1 MEFWLLDLNYE
12 TRHGE
17 PAICL
22 WGISSEDKRIAI
34 FCDYEPYFY
43 LVPKSSQNPSDLI
56 AKLAAERPH
65 PAIKA
70 STVTKKRLLGKD
82 QLVIRVSCSDADSV
96 EKCARQCVK
105 ALGAQGSFEEK
116 IRPATKYQMDRRLKT
131 CEWYEMKVEQ
141 VENHDSLEVD
151 AVYRA
156 KSDPERTGKTE
167 RPPLHLIAFTLL
179 AVSSLG
185 SPNRDRD
192 PVQEIAW
199 ASSDA
204 GNTTPGHALGP
215 EKEMIDQFSEAVS
228 KSRSDFVFSFDGRRF
243 NWPYLI
249 TRAEISKTQ
258 LKNGRD
264 GGPPRQSLYGHF
276 SITGRAN
283 VDLAD
288 FAGDLYNVKEKSLE
302 NVLRFLGINPT
313 PGRPIDENEY
323 YTHWSTP
330 ELREKLERRIKANTE
345 NTIELGKDALDY
357 IIELSSLS
365 GLPPDQVL
373 AAAVGFRVDNYMIME
388 AHKLG
393 QLIPDRND
401 LPVIPYRGAIVL
413 KPEVGL
419 HENVA
424 VVDFSSMYP
433 SLMVKYNI
441 SPDTITD
448 EKDAD
453 AFSIPEV
460 GWSFRRQP
468 PGLYAIV
475 LGKLLDE
482 RKRLK
487 REVSRLQKGS
497 REYRRLKTR
506 ERAVKVITNATY
518 GYAGWAGSRWYS
530 KQVAESAAAVG
541 RDTINKSIFIARN
554 LGLRVLYGD
563 TDSLFVSHDR
573 ALVERFLRTVEE
585 DLGLEI
591 SFSQVY
597 KRILFTEAMKK
608 YAGLREDGEIDV
620 VGMEAV
626 RGDWS
631 QLAKEAQNE
640 VLRMVLEDMGPVR
653 AKEYVLALTK
663 DLKSAKMPMSCFII
677 WKTLTKRLEEYD
689 IHAPHVEAAKKLVK
703 KGWKVGPGD
712 RVGFVIVNRPGK
724 LFQKAEP
731 YFNASLE
738 ELDYNYYVENQI
750 LPVAARALSV
760 FGISEKEL
768 AQGQSLG

>member
-1 MEFWLLDLNYE
+1 MDLNYE

-34 FCDYEPYFY
+34 FTDYEPYFY
-43 LVPKSSQNPSDLI
+43 LVPKDSQNPSDLI
-56 AKLAAERPH
+56 TRLTTEKPH

-70 STVTKKRLLGKD
+70 ATVTKKRLLGKD

-105 ALGAQGSFEEK
+105 ALRAQGSFEEK
-116 IRPATKYQMDRRLKT
+116 IRPATKYQMDRQLKT

-141 VENHDSLEVD
+141 VENQDSLEVD

-156 KSDPERTGKTE
+156 KSDPERTGKTQ
-167 RPPLHLIAFTLL
+167 RPPLRLLAFTLL
-179 AVSSLG
+179 AVGSLG
-185 SPNRDRD
+185 SPNPDRD

-199 ASSDA
+199 ASSQA
-204 GNTTPGHALGP
+204 GNTTSGHASGS
-215 EKEMIDQFSEAVS
+215 EKEIISRFSEAVS
-228 KSRSDFVFSFDGRRF
+228 KPRSDFVFSFDGRRF

-249 TRAEISKTQ
+249 KRAETNKTQ
-258 LKNGRD
+258 LKIGRD

-288 FAGDLYNVKEKSLE
+288 FAGDPYDVKEKSLE
-302 NVLRFLGINPT
+302 SVLRFLGINPT
-313 PGRPIDENEY
+313 LAQPIDENEY
-323 YTHWSTP
+323 YTHWSTS
-330 ELREKLERRIKANTE
+330 ELRLKLERRIEANTE
-345 NTIELGKDALDY
+345 NTMELGKDALDY

-373 AAAVGFRVDNYMIME
+373 AAAVGFRVDNYMMME
-388 AHKLG
+388 AHKLWE
-393 QLIPDRND
+393 LIPDRND

-413 KPEVGL
+413 KPAVGL

-441 SPDTITD
+441 SPDSITD
-448 EKDAD
+448 DKDPD
-453 AFSIPEV
+453 AFSVPEV
-460 GWSFRRQP
+460 GWRFRRQP

-487 REVSRLQKGS
+487 QEVARLSKGS
-497 REYRRLKTR
+497 REYRLLKAR
-506 ERAVKVITNATY
+506 ERAVKIITNATY

-530 KQVAESAAAVG
+530 KQVAESAAALG
-541 RDTINKSIFIARN
+541 RDTINKAIAMAKD

-563 TDSLFVSHDR
+563 TDSLFVRNDK
-573 ALVERFLRTVEE
+573 AVVERFLKKIMEE
-585 DLGLEI
+585 LGLEI
-591 SFSQVY
+591 SLSHVY
-597 KRILFTEAMKK
+597 ERILFTEAMKK
-608 YAGLREDGEIDV
+608 YAGLKLDGDVDV
-620 VGMEAV
+620 VGMEAI

-631 QLAKEAQNE
+631 ELAKDVQNN
-640 VLRMVLEDMGPVR
+640 VLRMLLEDRTPTR
-653 AKEYVLALTK
+653 AVEFVSRLTRE
-663 DLKSAKMPMSCFII
+663 LKQASMPISQFTI
-677 WKTLTKRLEEYD
+677 WKTLTKRPGEYEV
-689 IHAPHVEAAKKLVK
+689 HAPHVEAAKKLLEQ
-703 KGWKVGPGD
+703 GWTIGPGD
-712 RVGFVIVNRPGK
+712 RVGYVIVKRQGK
-724 LFQKAEP
+724 LYQKAEP
-731 YFNASLE
+731 YFNASIG
-738 ELDYNYYVENQI
+738 DIDFDYYVDNQVV
-750 LPVAARALSV
+750 PAALRALEV
-760 FGISEKEL
+760 FGVTEDQL
-768 AQGQSLG
+768 RPR